1 MLDTENKRNEFYI
14 YSICGRKSGYPKA
27 KELFLKMYVNDEK
40 VEISELA
47 KTLRVT
53 YTTARNYLFRFL
65 TEELGEK
72 DLPNFYQYKK

>member
-1 MLDTENKRNEFYI
+1 MLDTENKRNEFFI
-14 YSICGRKSGYPKA
+14 YSLSGRKSGYPKA
-27 KELFLKMYVNDEK
+27 KELLEKMYINEEK

-47 KTLRVT
+47 KVLRVT